1 MTSKIKTIVCGSTFG
16 QFYID
21 ALMKYSEFFEIAGL
35 YARGSERSIEL
46 AKRYGIPL
54 FTSIKG
60 IPTAAVLTVYGTVL
74 KKWSFNKDVCL
85 NLTVLNRETSDK
97 NINKVVG
104 DFTKILLLEIRN
116 LHDTFSDMAQDIN
129 ATLFESLDHCGYSGV
144 DVIRDISKTKGRC
157 CIGCIIFRWSVCS
170 Y

>member
-1 MTSKIKTIVCGSTFG
+1 MLDGCSC
-16 QFYID
+16 
-21 ALMKYSEFFEIAGL
+21 SEQ
-35 YARGSERSIEL
+35 
-46 AKRYGIPL
+46 PL
-54 FTSIKG
+54 FKEVYAL
-60 IPTAAVLTVYGTVL
+60 TAAVLTVYGTVL

-144 DVIRDISKTKGRC
+144 DVIRDISKTNIVGYC
-157 CIGCIIFRWSVCS
+157 HVG
-170 Y
+170 